1 MLPKPFLHCLF
12 KLWSKIPNY
21 CKSYV
26 RKGKSDIKILAL
38 TAQKPA
44 WLSWQTCEFLTH
56 TPHQTHSYVHTET
69 NSGGKIR
76 EDLPARGKCL
86 PFSPHRRLFFYSWS
100 KLLQIATE
108 NRNSGEN
115 NSVIKYANSGLPKYQ
130 GWKKKADLSKIQN
143 SSSALSHAAKSKAYE
158 HTNYT
163 MNINASLFLP
173 QSF

>member
-1 MLPKPFLHCLF
+1 MSPFL
-12 KLWSKIPNY
+12 ST
-21 CKSYV
+21 SQ
-26 RKGKSDIKILAL
+26 A
-38 TAQKPA
+38 
-44 WLSWQTCEFLTH
+44 
-56 TPHQTHSYVHTET
+56 
-69 NSGGKIR
+69 
-76 EDLPARGKCL
+76 
-86 PFSPHRRLFFYSWS
+86 FFYSWS

-173 QSF
+173 QSFQQGSNHFSTQIYSCSQPCRANNIYSTSLCFYNAGTLRVPSKKTRNFYAKTIENPVVIVSEFNLF